1 MLYLI
6 GLGLSDE
13 TDMSLKALKAL
24 EECDKVYLENYTGV
38 FKRLP
43 ELEEL
48 ISKSVQVLGRS
59 EVEELREFLSLAKNK
74 KVALLVQGD
83 PLSAT
88 THFSIII
95 ECRKRDIPF
104 KIINASSV
112 FTAVAR
118 TGLSLYKFGKTASIP
133 LPEDGFKPSSFYSI
147 LVDNQR
153 VNAHTLFL
161 LDMKPDHSKYLTIP
175 EALNML
181 VKLDDNGLIKK
192 VVGCARLGARDELIK
207 YGSPEE
213 LIKVNWGEPPYCF
226 IVPSTLHF
234 IEEEALSLLP

>member
-24 EECDKVYLENYTGV
+24 EGCDKVYLENYTGV

-48 ISKSVQVLGRS
+48 IGKSIQVLGRS
-59 EVEELREFLSLAKNK
+59 EVEELKEFLNLAKSK

-88 THFSIII
+88 THFSIIL

-104 KIINASSV
+104 KIISSSSI

-133 LPEDGFKPSSFYSI
+133 LPVDGFKPSSFYSI

-153 VNAHTLFL
+153 SSAHTLFL
-161 LDMKPDHSKYLTIP
+161 LDMKPDHNNYLTIP
-175 EALNML
+175 EALNIL
-181 VKLDDNGLIKK
+181 VKLDDKGLVKK
-192 VVGCARLGARDELIK
+192 VVGCARLGAKDELIK
-207 YGSPEE
+207 YGSPED
-213 LIKVNWGEPPYCF
+213 LIKFNWGEPPYCL
-226 IVPSTLHF
+226 IIPSTLHF
-234 IEEEALSLLP
+234 IEEEALNILH